1 MVMET
6 KKSNNSKKNKVI
18 NTICLVVGIVLI
30 IFSVIQLLRIFGN
43 YRKSNALYDNLEQEY
58 VVKNEPVEEETEK
71 EVLWYEMAQ
80 VDFDALLAKN
90 SDVCGWIFFEN
101 EDISYPVLH
110 AADNNT
116 YLRTT
121 LDMEPATAGSI
132 FVEALNNPD
141 FNDYHTIIYGHN
153 MRNLSM
159 FGKLKF
165 YEQKKNYYDEHQY
178 FQIVT
183 PDKIYRYQ
191 IFAYEQVPEDS
202 DIYTVYEGNDG
213 GYGQLLTK
221 IASISEIPVQLAEV
235 QVEDSQAEDSQT
247 EDLQENAICVTEQD
261 RIITL
266 STCVTGRKSSRFLV
280 HAVLVDEVTN
290 EKVDEVEN
298 E

>member
-30 IFSVIQLLRIFGN
+30 IFSGIQLLRIFGN
-43 YRKSNALYDNLEQEY
+43 YRKSNVLYDNLEQEY

-183 PDKIYRYQ
+183 PDKTYRYQ

-235 QVEDSQAEDSQT
+235 QAEDSQT
-247 EDLQENAICVTEQD
+247 EDSQENAICVTEQD

-290 EKVDEVEN
+290 EKADEVEN